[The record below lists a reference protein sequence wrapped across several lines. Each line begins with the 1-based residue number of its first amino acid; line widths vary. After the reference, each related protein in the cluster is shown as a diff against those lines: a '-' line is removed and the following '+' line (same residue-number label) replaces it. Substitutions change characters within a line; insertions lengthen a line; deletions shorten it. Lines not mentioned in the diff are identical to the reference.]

1 MPSKPK
7 SDAEILAFESA
18 VAKLEA
24 ITTRLESEDTSL
36 AEALGSFEAGVTLT
50 KAAQRSLAE
59 AEQKVRL
66 LLEENGRPIAG
77 QSSDFEELE

>member
-7 SDAEILAFESA
+7 SDEEILAFESA
-18 VAKLEA
+18 VAQLEA
-24 ITTRLESEDTSL
+24 ITTTLESEDNSL
-36 AEALGSFEAGVTLT
+36 TEALGSFEAGVTLT
-50 KAAQRSLAE
+50 KVAQRSLAE